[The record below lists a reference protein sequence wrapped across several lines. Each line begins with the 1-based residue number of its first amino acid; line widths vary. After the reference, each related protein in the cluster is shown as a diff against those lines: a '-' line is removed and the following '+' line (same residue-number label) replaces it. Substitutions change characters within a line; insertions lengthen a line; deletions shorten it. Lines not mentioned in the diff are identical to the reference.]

1 MPRGKIRSPSG
12 NGDLLSRGEAARLLG
27 FRSEF
32 KVRQLEKEGRLR
44 PVRGAMGSAWYPRGA
59 VEALRRT
66 GARARPVSPTAIGL
80 SDAALIAHLREPS
93 GGKPRTVVDLV
104 ADLGVPISRA
114 DRVYR
119 FWLKHDAHPTAEAA
133 RAVRDG
139 THPEAGA
146 VPPGPAE
153 RRSDERL
160 ERDTLLQ
167 RMRDPDPRVR
177 AEAFEKLKK
186 RRG

>member
-1 MPRGKIRSPSG
+1 
-12 NGDLLSRGEAARLLG
+12 
-27 FRSEF
+27 
-32 KVRQLEKEGRLR
+32 
-44 PVRGAMGSAWYPRGA
+44 MGSAWYPRSA
-59 VEALRRT
+59 VEGLRRPGG
-66 GARARPVSPTAIGL
+66 GARPARPTATDQ
-80 SDAALIAHLREPS
+80 SDAALIAHLREPA

-119 FWLKHDAHPTAEAA
+119 FWLKHDAHPAAEAA
-133 RAVRDG
+133 RAARDG
-139 THPEAGA
+139 KPSEAGT
-146 VPPGPAE
+146 VPPTPAE

-160 ERDTLLQ
+160 ERDSLLQ

-186 RRG
+186 RRT